1 MNNVR
6 RKCRLQ
12 DCDAKLTKQSRFAP
26 VLVGPPNEAFGSAR
40 KECENTEFGNAAY
53 FCISTRGALCRGLRQ
68 PSPDRFQ
75 HPAASQLLD
84 PGWQLVYSGQPNY
97 AGSSPGGD
105 GGLIQHVFGDG
116 AGQRAIPRPLSAGP
130 AYYQQQPPPQPPQ
143 GYQPTAPVYYQQ
155 QPHTY
160 PGGPAYYRQVP
171 AQQIPPQQA
180 RGYQPAPAYYQRV
193 PPQQQRVYPGGP
205 VYYQQGPAQQQARS
219 YQPAPTSYQEQPQQQ
234 RGSQPTP
241 AYYQQQ
247 VPPQTGAQPA
257 PVYSQQLALPQRAY
271 QPAPVYYQ
279 GPAQRPGL
287 FQPAAMSY
295 KQAPT
300 QQQAGASQPPPAY
313 YQQPQ
318 QQDAYQLAPAQL
330 QPVTRNDPAQGY
342 APSGYG
348 DMAHAPADP
357 KFERQVVDYQGNEPP
372 GTIII
377 DTPHFFLYLVADGGK
392 AVRYG
397 IGVGRPGLHLGR
409 RQGDFGHARM
419 AGLVSADRDAPAPA
433 GSATL
438 YARRARQSARCRAR
452 SISAPR
458 SIASTAPTNPGPS
471 ARRCRRAV
479 FACATRMSST
489 FTVG

>member
-1 MNNVR
+1 MQR
-6 RKCRLQ
+6 I
-12 DCDAKLTKQSRFAP
+12 FA
-26 VLVGPPNEAFGSAR
+26 SAR
-40 KECENTEFGNAAY
+40 V
-53 FCISTRGALCRGLRQ
+53 ALCVAGCA
-68 PSPDRFQ
+68 SPLLIASNT
-75 HPAASQLLD
+75 PAASQLLD

-116 AGQRAIPRPLSAGP
+116 AGQRAIPRPYQPAP

-392 AVRYG
+392 ALRYG
-397 IGVGRPGLHLGR
+397 IGVGRPGFTWAGVKEISAMREWPDWYPPIEMLQRRPDLPRFMPGGPDNPLG
-409 RQGDFGHARM
+409 AR
-419 AGLVSADRDAPAPA
+419 ALYL
-433 GSATL
+433 GSTL
-438 YARRARQSARCRAR
+438 YRIHGSNEPWTIGTQ
-452 SISAPR
+452 
-458 SIASTAPTNPGPS
+458 
-471 ARRCRRAV
+471 V
-479 FACATRMSST
+479 SSGCIRLRNEDVIDLYGRVK
-489 FTVG
+489 VGTKVVVI